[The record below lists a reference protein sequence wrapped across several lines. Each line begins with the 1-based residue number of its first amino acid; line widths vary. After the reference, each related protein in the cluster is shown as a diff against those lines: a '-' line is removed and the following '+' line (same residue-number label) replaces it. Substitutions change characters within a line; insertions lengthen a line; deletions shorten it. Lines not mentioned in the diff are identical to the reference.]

1 MRSGGWVGGSVAGGG
16 SVGGSVGGGGSV
28 GAGSVGGG
36 LVGRAFVGTM
46 TGVLVRMIGAIVEV
60 EGGKGVD
67 VRVPGPGAFVRGVN
81 VGTNV

>member
-16 SVGGSVGGGGSV
+16 SVGRSVGGGGSV
-28 GAGSVGGG
+28 GTGSVGAV
-36 LVGRAFVGTM
+36 VGRAFVGTM
-46 TGVLVRMIGAIVEV
+46 IGVLVRMIGAVVEV
-60 EGGKGVD
+60 EGGKGVE